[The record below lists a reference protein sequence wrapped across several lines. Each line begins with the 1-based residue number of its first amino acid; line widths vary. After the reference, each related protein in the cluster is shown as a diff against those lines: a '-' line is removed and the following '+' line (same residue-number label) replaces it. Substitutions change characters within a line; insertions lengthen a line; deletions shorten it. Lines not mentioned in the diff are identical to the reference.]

1 MNINSQIIRNVRNE
15 LYDLGKNTAQ
25 VNLIIEHNFGE
36 LSKLDEASEPDFKA
50 IAISLAKKE
59 KIPNFS

>member
-25 VNLIIEHNFGE
+25 VNLIIEHNFAE
-36 LSKLDEASEPDFKA
+36 LSKLDEASEPDYKA
-50 IAISLAKKE
+50 IAIGLAKKD
-59 KIPNFS
+59 KNS

>member
-25 VNLIIEHNFGE
+25 VNLIIEYNFGE
-36 LSKLDEASEPDFKA
+36 LSKLDEGIEHDYKA
-50 IAISLAKKE
+50 IAIGLAKKD
-59 KIPNFS
+59 KNS

>member
-15 LYDLGKNTAQ
+15 LYDLGKNTAH

-36 LSKLDEASEPDFKA
+36 LSKIDETSEPDFKA
-50 IAISLAKKE
+50 IAISLIKKE
-59 KIPNFS
+59 KNS

>member
-15 LYDLGKNTAQ
+15 LYDLGKNTVQ

-36 LSKLDEASEPDFKA
+36 LSKLDEGIEHDYKA

-59 KIPNFS
+59 KNS

>member
-36 LSKLDEASEPDFKA
+36 LSKIDETSEPDFQA
-50 IAISLAKKE
+50 IAISLIKKE
-59 KIPNFS
+59 KNS

>member
-25 VNLIIEHNFGE
+25 VNLIIEHNFTE
-36 LSKLDEASEPDFKA
+36 LSKLDEATEPDYKA

-59 KIPNFS
+59 KNS

>member
-25 VNLIIEHNFGE
+25 VNLIIEHNFAE
-36 LSKLDEASEPDFKA
+36 LSKLDEAIEHDYKA
-50 IAISLAKKE
+50 IAISLAKKD
-59 KIPNFS
+59 KNS

>member
-25 VNLIIEHNFGE
+25 VNLIIEYNFGE
-36 LSKLDEASEPDFKA
+36 LSKIDETSEPDFKA
-50 IAISLAKKE
+50 IAISLIKKE
-59 KIPNFS
+59 KNS